1 MRHRMRVLSLAIV
14 VAGLVGCGA
23 PEAPPSDPAVWQ
35 DAGDRAYRTGD
46 LLEAERAYRV
56 AFSLYDPRDP
66 AMRERR
72 GALAFATGR
81 SLARAVRDPDAPW
94 SSAGLARRAFDADA
108 WLRLA
113 LQIDPDRGWAHLQR
127 ARLFDAAHEA
137 LSKPEEARAAYEAFL
152 SWQASNPPQRVQP
165 PAKDD
170 PKVLHARKRLEA
182 LQ

>member
-1 MRHRMRVLSLAIV
+1 MRHRFHVLVLAAAM
-14 VAGLVGCGA
+14 AGLAGCGA
-23 PEAPPSDPAVWQ
+23 PEEPPSDPAVWQ

-94 SSAGLARRAFDADA
+94 SAAGLRRRAFDADA

-113 LQIDPDRGWAHLQR
+113 LQIDPERGWAHLQR
-127 ARLFDAAHEA
+127 ARLFDAEHEA
-137 LSKPEEARAAYEAFL
+137 LTKPEDARAAYEAFL
-152 SWQASNPPQRVQP
+152 AWQASSPPEHVRP
-165 PAKDD
+165 PGDDD
-170 PKVLHARKRLEA
+170 PKVLHARERLEA